1 MKGKRSQGKK
11 NRRDRHS
18 QRLKKIGQVFYLTCS
33 NFIGNNLWESAS
45 ACSFGFI
52 FSFVPLALII
62 FTVLV
67 GIIRVNPAL
76 LEYVNAFSKQI
87 EQIVDIQPFISN
99 ILNKRNFHIVD
110 VFLAVWIIWMARKMF
125 LSIVRAMNKIFKS
138 QKKHRDILNQGLML
152 VSEFILVLVIAAIII
167 FLFGFN
173 QLVTSSIFEPLQGFL
188 PAIVNQ
194 SSSNIVSLAMYF
206 VIFIFTFF
214 AYRVL
219 SGTKPPLW
227 ICFVCG
233 LLDSLCFYFI
243 SVWVADFM
251 NLTNYNIVYGT
262 ISTVIILMMKVY
274 LFFTFFLFF
283 AQMICVIQNF
293 QLLLECE
300 VYLLPP
306 SEKTGLLASLRRIL
320 FINPSSLKTAEN
332 AKTYKDGELVF
343 KSGQKADFVYD
354 VRKGV
359 IREKVGNKV
368 IEHGKGS
375 FVGDT
380 LCLLDESFRGTG
392 IASGDC
398 RILIFTA
405 QEFKTIMKKS
415 PQAASKALSKL
426 AEI

>member
-1 MKGKRSQGKK
+1 MKGKKARSIKKGKQF
-11 NRRDRHS
+11 
-18 QRLKKIGQVFYLTCS
+18 QRLTKVGQIFYITCS

-76 LEYVNAFSKQI
+76 LEYVDAFSKQI
-87 EQIVDIQPFISN
+87 ESIVDIQPFVNN

-125 LSIVRAMNKIFKS
+125 LSIVRAMSKIFKS

-152 VSEFILVLVIAAIII
+152 VSEFILVLVIATIII

-194 SSSNIVSLAMYF
+194 NSNNIVSLAMYF

-227 ICFVCG
+227 LCFICG
-233 LLDSLCFYFI
+233 LLDSLSFYFI
-243 SVWVADFM
+243 SVWVSKFM

-293 QLLLECE
+293 QVLLECE
-300 VYLLPP
+300 VYLLP
-306 SEKTGLLASLRRIL
+306 SNEKKGWLASLRRIL
-320 FINPSSLKTAEN
+320 FINPTSLKTATN
-332 AKTYKDGELVF
+332 ARDYKDGDVIFEA
-343 KSGQKADFVYD
+343 GQKADAVFY
-354 VRKGV
+354 VRKGIV
-359 IREKVGNKV
+359 REQMGDEVV
-368 IEHGKGS
+368 VHEKGT
-375 FVGDT
+375 FVGDI
-380 LCLLDESFRGTG
+380 LCLLDEGFRGTG
-392 IASGDC
+392 IASGGC
-398 RILIFTA
+398 KVLVFTA
-405 QEFKTIMKKS
+405 QEFKAFMKKS
-415 PQAASKALSKL
+415 PSAASKALSKL